1 MPSVVHLI
9 RHGETENP
17 AHLVYASLPGFGL
30 TQRGFAQA
38 GMAARHLANRPVA
51 AVWSSPLQ
59 RALETAGEI
68 ARSFGLPVI
77 ADEELRE
84 WSLLDRWAGHPW
96 DELSDRFPGEVA
108 TYLSTPTALPFSPES
123 LIDLAR
129 RMAAALARFSERE
142 PAGDIV
148 VVSHQDPIQAARLF
162 VTGRDLARLHD
173 DKPGHGSVIS
183 LRPGK
188 PWEEIWVMSPDSSER
203 GE

>member
-1 MPSVVHLI
+1 MSSVVHLI

-30 TQRGFAQA
+30 TPGGFAQA

-84 WSLLDRWAGHPW
+84 WSLLDRWAGHRW
-96 DELSDRFPGEVA
+96 EELSDHFPGEVE

-129 RMAAALARFSERE
+129 RMAGALARFSERE

-162 VTGRDLARLHD
+162 VTGRDLAGLHV

-188 PWEEIWVMSPDSSER
+188 PWEEIWVMNPASSER